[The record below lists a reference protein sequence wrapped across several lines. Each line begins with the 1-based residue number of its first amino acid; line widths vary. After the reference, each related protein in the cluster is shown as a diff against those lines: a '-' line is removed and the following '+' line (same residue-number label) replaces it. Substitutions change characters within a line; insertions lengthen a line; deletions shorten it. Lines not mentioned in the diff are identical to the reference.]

1 MLDAPDILKVYNK
14 RGNMENYIK
23 ETKLDFGLDHLSHS
37 SFLANQA
44 KAMILSVAYSLV
56 NAMKQL
62 VLPKEFSKSRM
73 STLRT
78 IFIKIAGKTVS
89 HAKKMSMRLCS
100 SAPYKETILKIFEN
114 IHLLALG

>member
-1 MLDAPDILKVYNK
+1 
-14 RGNMENYIK
+14 GNMENYFK
-23 ETKLDFGLDHLSHS
+23 ETKLDFGLDHLCHS
-37 SFLANQA
+37 TFLANQA

-100 SAPYKETILKIFEN
+100 SAPYKEAILKIFEN
-114 IHLLALG
+114 IHILALG